1 MKKSKKSADSKG
13 SKNPLPSPPAKS
25 LVQNRSGS
33 LSQGKIN
40 LLTDKA
46 FHPRL
51 FNLLLPLFIIL
62 VIAVGIYATTLKNGF
77 VYDDEDTIV
86 ANEFIKKISN
96 LPKLFSQDYFTRSAE
111 HSYRPVVTLTYFLDY
126 AFYGLKPW
134 GYHLTN
140 IALHAINGIL
150 LYTFLTLIIQPIAD
164 ADRRTVMPFSIG
176 LPLIITLLFLL
187 HPAQTEAVNSIS
199 YREDLLIFLFFMTTL
214 ILYIILSRA
223 NYVGHDPRR
232 VLILYIASCISYLL
246 ALFSKEMAMTLPLMV
261 YCFEYAYKR
270 IKKKDLTLLLLNRF
284 NMGYIGI
291 TLFYAYLN
299 FYYFSAQFTEEGSVK
314 PGIAERILTLPWL
327 FLNYL
332 KLSIFPIS
340 LSADYEIGFTSSFFS
355 SSFVLPLIALA
366 ALAITCYKIRDR
378 RIVFGI
384 LFFAIT
390 LSPVYNVIPLENP
403 MAERYLYLPM
413 AGFMI
418 VLGLTIHHLF
428 ENLRPRYAVLKIL
441 IWLTFMGSYS
451 FTAIARSN
459 VWKDDFSLWS
469 ETAGKHPGKAR
480 ARHNLGLAY
489 LQLGQFDKAIS
500 ELEAALKLNPN
511 KAKIYLN
518 LGRAYCKNS
527 QFDKALQKL
536 NMALELDLSPVVYYE
551 LGNVYLDMGKPEDAI
566 KYYKDALR
574 LDSSYSPAYNALGT
588 IYNEQGRYAEALQAF
603 EKAAQT
609 GSDSPI
615 NHYNLGLAH
624 LDKGMADKA
633 ALEFQLAA
641 KLNPAESKYRH
652 MLGIAYVNL
661 GRFEES
667 IREIKT
673 AIDLNSTE
681 PKYHYDLA
689 ITYSNQAFLDG
700 AIREYRIALQ
710 LNSKYKEAR
719 MNLGNIYLR
728 QGQFEEAMLQFQT
741 ILKDDPEFIDAR
753 YNLGIVYFKQGL
765 TGKAKEEFI
774 AALQQKPDYVP
785 AMKAIESIEK

>member
-1 MKKSKKSADSKG
+1 M
-13 SKNPLPSPPAKS
+13 
-25 LVQNRSGS
+25 
-33 LSQGKIN
+33 SQGKTN

-46 FHPRL
+46 FDPRL
-51 FNLLLPLFIIL
+51 FNLLLPLFII
-62 VIAVGIYATTLKNGF
+62 VVFAVGIYATTLKNGF

-96 LPKLFSQDYFTRSAE
+96 LPKLLGQDYFTGSAE

-126 AFYGLKPW
+126 VFYGLKPW

-140 IALHAINGIL
+140 IVLHAINGVL
-150 LYTFLTLIIQPIAD
+150 LYSFLTLLIPPIAD
-164 ADRRTVMPFSIG
+164 VDRRSVLPFSIG
-176 LPLIITLLFLL
+176 QPLIITLLFLL
-187 HPAQTEAVNSIS
+187 NPVQTEAVNSIS
-199 YREDLLIFLFFMTTL
+199 YREDLLAFLFYMATL
-214 ILYIILSRA
+214 NLYIILSRA
-223 NYVGHDPRR
+223 NYVGHNPRR
-232 VLILYIASCISYLL
+232 VAILYIASCISYLL
-246 ALFSKEMAMTLPLMV
+246 ALFSKEMAVTLPLIV
-261 YCFEYAYKR
+261 YCFEYTYKR
-270 IKKKDLTLLLLNRF
+270 IKKTGLTSLLMNRY
-284 NMGYIGI
+284 NMGYICI

-314 PGIAERILTLPWL
+314 PSIAERILTLPGL

-332 KLSIFPIS
+332 KLSVFPIS
-340 LSADYEIGFTSSFFS
+340 LSADYDIGFISSFFS
-355 SSFVLPLIALA
+355 SSFILPLM
-366 ALAITCYKIRDR
+366 ALAILAITYIKIPDR
-378 RIVFGI
+378 GIAFGI

-418 VLGLTIHHLF
+418 VLGLMIHHLF

-441 IWLTFMGSYS
+441 MLLTIMGSYS
-451 FTAIARSN
+451 FAAIARSN

-469 ETAGKHPGKAR
+469 ESASKHPDKAR

-489 LQLGQFDKAIS
+489 SQRGQFDKAIS

-518 LGRAYCKNS
+518 LGRAYCKSS

-536 NMALELDLSPVVYYE
+536 NMALELDLSPVIYYE
-551 LGNVYLDMGKPEDAI
+551 LGNVYLDMGKSEEAI
-566 KYYKDALR
+566 KYYQDALR

-588 IYNEQGRYAEALQAF
+588 IYNEQGRNAEALQAF

-609 GSDSPI
+609 GSDSPT

-624 LDKGMADKA
+624 LDKDMADKA
-633 ALEFQLAA
+633 AIEFQLAA
-641 KLNPAESKYRH
+641 KLNPADSKYRH
-652 MLGIAYVNL
+652 MLGIAYMNL
-661 GRFEES
+661 GRFDES
-667 IREIKT
+667 IKEIKN
-673 AIDLNSTE
+673 AIDLNPTE

-689 ITYSNQAFLDG
+689 LTYFNQALLDD
-700 AIREYRIALQ
+700 AIIEYQIALR

-719 MNLGNIYLR
+719 MNLGNIYLG
-728 QGQFEEAMLQFQT
+728 QGQFEQAMFQFQA

-765 TGKAKEEFI
+765 TGKAKEEFLT
-774 AALQQKPDYVP
+774 ALQQKSDYAP
-785 AMKAIESIEK
+785 AVKALELIEK